1 MNPVL
6 DVIGNLLSGSGN
18 GIVGNAQANS
28 VNTNNLN
35 GILGLFNMLK
45 GSNNPMEM
53 LQSMANTNP
62 LITPKVK
69 V

>member
-35 GILGLFNMLK
+35 SILGLFNMLK